1 MTSDVRAPTG
11 QGPIGVSVEQCDART
26 HATGKTVYVDDV
38 QLPGL
43 AHLVAARSPHP
54 HALIRSIDLS
64 EAEKVPGF
72 IRAFTAADVPK
83 NIYTILGLIGFG
95 LDEERALCDERVRY
109 VGEPIVAVVGETRAA
124 ASEAAKLVRIEY
136 EVLTPVFDVEEALAS
151 GAPAV
156 TEWGINAFDFD
167 GRPFRQVR
175 LGDVDAA
182 MATADHIVEGRYQ
195 MSPIEHAP
203 VETTGF
209 VVRPEPDGRFTVW
222 TNTQALNMSLDLT
235 AHILQIPTR
244 RLHFIGGT
252 VGGGFGGKVDGMVE
266 PLATL
271 AAWRLGRPV
280 KYVYSRDEEMVVSST
295 RNGVRI
301 YMSDGVTN
309 DGIIVARRVR
319 SYVDC
324 GAYSRHTPY
333 AVNKH
338 AANLGGPYYI
348 PNASFDIH
356 CVYTNRQPSS
366 AMRGFGVTEAS
377 FAMEIQMDRIAELT
391 GLDPWTVRFRN
402 AYHDGDLRPHRKPVE
417 DATLIE
423 AMQATARLVGHK
435 LSPELLAMS
444 SKTREVAP

>member
-1 MTSDVRAPTG
+1 VSDATVRVP
-11 QGPIGVSVEQCDART
+11 QGNGPVGASVEQADARS
-26 HATGKTVYVDDV
+26 HVTGHTIYVDDV
-38 QLPGL
+38 QLPRL
-43 AHLVAARSPHP
+43 AHMVLARSPFP
-54 HALIRSIDLS
+54 HALIRRIDLS

-72 IRAFTAADVPK
+72 IRALTAADVPK

-95 LDEERALCDERVRY
+95 LDEERALADERVRY
-109 VGEPIVAVVGETRAA
+109 IGEPIVAVIAETRAGA
-124 ASEAAKLVRIEY
+124 AEAAKLVRIDY
-136 EVLTPVFDVEEALAS
+136 EELPAVFDVEEALAP

-175 LGDVDAA
+175 FGDVDAA
-182 MATADHIVEGRYQ
+182 MASADHIVEGRYQ

-203 VETTGF
+203 VETTGC
-209 VVRPEPDGRFTVW
+209 VARPEPDGRFTVW

-244 RLHFIGGT
+244 RLRFIGGT

-271 AAWRLGRPV
+271 GAWKTDRPV
-280 KYVYSRDEEMVVSST
+280 KYVYSREEEMVVSST

-301 YMSDGVTN
+301 YMTDGVTN
-309 DGIIVARRVR
+309 DGVIVARRVR
-319 SYVDC
+319 SYIDC

-333 AVNKH
+333 AVQKH
-338 AANLGGPYYI
+338 AANLAGPYFI
-348 PNASFDIH
+348 PNASFDIY

-377 FAMEIQMDRIAELT
+377 FAMEVQMDRIAELT

-423 AMQATARLVGHK
+423 AMQAAARLVGYE

-444 SKTREVAP
+444 SKPREV

>member
-1 MTSDVRAPTG
+1 VNEGNVRVPAG
-11 QGPIGVSVEQCDART
+11 DGPVGASVEQRDSRWHVSGHT
-26 HATGKTVYVDDV
+26 IYVDDV
-38 QLPGL
+38 ILPGM
-43 AHLVAARSPHP
+43 AHMVLARSPFP
-54 HALIRSIDLS
+54 HARIRRIDLTD
-64 EAEKVPGF
+64 AQKVPGF
-72 IRAFTAADVPK
+72 VRALTAADVPK

-95 LDEERALCDERVRY
+95 LDEERALADERVRY
-109 VGEPIVAVVGETRAA
+109 VGEPIVAIIADTRVA
-124 ASEAAKLVRIEY
+124 ASEAAKLVRIDY
-136 EVLTPVFDVEEALAS
+136 EELPAVFDVEEALAP

-156 TEWGINAFDFD
+156 TEWGINAFNFD

-175 LGDVDAA
+175 FGDADAA
-182 MATADHIVEGRYQ
+182 MKGADHVVEGRYQ

-203 VETTGF
+203 VETTGC

-222 TNTQALNMSLDLT
+222 SNTQALNMSLDLT

-271 AAWRLGRPV
+271 GAWLTGRPV
-280 KYVYSRDEEMVVSST
+280 KYVYSRDEEMIVSST

-301 YMSDGVTN
+301 YMTDGVTN
-309 DGIIVARRVR
+309 DGLIVARKVR
-319 SYVDC
+319 SYIDC

-333 AVNKH
+333 AVQKH
-338 AANLGGPYYI
+338 AANLAGPYFI
-348 PNASFDIH
+348 PNAAFDIY

-377 FAMEIQMDRIAELT
+377 FAMEVQMDRIAELT

-423 AMQATARLVGHK
+423 AMQAAARLVGHR
-435 LSPELLAMS
+435 LAPELLAMS
-444 SKTREVAP
+444 SKPREV

>member
-1 MTSDVRAPTG
+1 VSEGKVRVPTG
-11 QGPIGVSVEQCDART
+11 TGPVGASVERADARS
-26 HATGKTVYVDDV
+26 HVTGHTIFVDDV
-38 QLPGL
+38 QLPRM
-43 AHLVAARSPHP
+43 AHMVLARSPFP
-54 HALIRSIDLS
+54 HALIRSIDL
-64 EAEKVPGF
+64 AGAKKVPGF
-72 IRAFTAADVPK
+72 IRALTAADVPK
-83 NIYTILGLIGFG
+83 NVYTILGLIGFG
-95 LDEERALCDERVRY
+95 LDEERALANERVRY
-109 VGEPIVAVVGETRAA
+109 VGEPIVAVIAETRAGA
-124 ASEAAKLVRIEY
+124 AEAAKLVRIEY
-136 EVLTPVFDVEEALAS
+136 EELAAVFDVEEALAP

-175 LGDVDAA
+175 FGDVDAA
-182 MATADHIVEGRYQ
+182 MARADHVVEGRYQ

-203 VETTGF
+203 VETTGC
-209 VVRPEPDGRFTVW
+209 VARPEPDGRFTVW

-244 RLHFIGGT
+244 CLRFIGGT
-252 VGGGFGGKVDGMVE
+252 VGGGFGGKVDAMVE

-271 AAWRLGRPV
+271 GAWKTGRPV
-280 KYVYSRDEEMVVSST
+280 KYVYSREEEMIVSST

-301 YMSDGVTN
+301 YMTDGVTN
-309 DGIIVARRVR
+309 DGLVVARRVR
-319 SYVDC
+319 SYIDC

-333 AVNKH
+333 AVQKH
-338 AANLGGPYYI
+338 AANLAGPYFI
-348 PNASFDIH
+348 PNASFDIY

-377 FAMEIQMDRIAELT
+377 FAMEVQMDRIAELT

-423 AMQATARLVGHK
+423 AMQAAARLVGHE

-444 SKTREVAP
+444 SKPREV

>member
-1 MTSDVRAPTG
+1 VSEGKVRVPTG
-11 QGPIGVSVEQCDART
+11 TGPVGASAERADARS
-26 HATGKTVYVDDV
+26 HVTGHTVFVDDV
-38 QLPGL
+38 RLPRM
-43 AHLVAARSPHP
+43 AHMVLARSPFP
-54 HALIRSIDLS
+54 HALIRSIDLGG
-64 EAEKVPGF
+64 AKKVPGF
-72 IRAFTAADVPK
+72 IRALTAADVPK
-83 NIYTILGLIGFG
+83 NVYTILGLIGFG
-95 LDEERALCDERVRY
+95 LDEERALANERVRY
-109 VGEPIVAVVGETRAA
+109 VGEPIVAVIAETRAGA
-124 ASEAAKLVRIEY
+124 AEAAKLVRIEY
-136 EVLTPVFDVEEALAS
+136 EELAAVFDVEEALAP

-156 TEWGINAFDFD
+156 TEWGINAFEFD

-175 LGDVDAA
+175 FGDVDAA
-182 MATADHIVEGRYQ
+182 MARADHVVEGRYQ

-203 VETTGF
+203 VETTGC
-209 VVRPEPDGRFTVW
+209 VARPEPDGRFTVW

-244 RLHFIGGT
+244 RLRFIGGT
-252 VGGGFGGKVDGMVE
+252 VGGGFGGKVDAIVE

-271 AAWRLGRPV
+271 GAWKTGRPV
-280 KYVYSRDEEMVVSST
+280 KYVYSREEEMIVSST

-301 YMSDGVTN
+301 YMTDGVTN
-309 DGIIVARRVR
+309 DGLVVARRVR
-319 SYVDC
+319 SYIDC

-333 AVNKH
+333 AVQKH
-338 AANLGGPYYI
+338 AANLAGPYFI
-348 PNASFDIH
+348 PNASFDIY

-377 FAMEIQMDRIAELT
+377 FAMEVQMDRIAELT

-423 AMQATARLVGHK
+423 AMQAAARLVGHE

-444 SKTREVAP
+444 SKPREV